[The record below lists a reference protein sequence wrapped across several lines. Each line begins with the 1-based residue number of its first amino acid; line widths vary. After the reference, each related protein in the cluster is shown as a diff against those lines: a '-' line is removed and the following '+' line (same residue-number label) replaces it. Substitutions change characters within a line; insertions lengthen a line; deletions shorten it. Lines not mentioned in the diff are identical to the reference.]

1 MKAIV
6 VYGSTAG
13 NTQFLAEY
21 VRLGLVDGGC
31 ETEIESVKGIDFAKM
46 LSYDLVVLGSS
57 TWNLGKEQGQLQHD
71 WRERFEEFKGL
82 NFEGKRVGVFGV
94 GHYHYTFTARAAD
107 ILAEV
112 VKNNNGVLLEPI
124 FKVDDVVDLFGENI
138 RAWAHGL
145 CLAADLTV

>member
-13 NTQFLAEY
+13 NTRYLAEY
-21 VRLGLVDGGC
+21 VKLGLIDGGYDA
-31 ETEIESVKGIDFAKM
+31 EIESVKRIDFARM
-46 LSYDLVVLGSS
+46 LSNDLIVLGSS

-71 WRERFEEFKGL
+71 WRERFEEFKSL
-82 NFEGKRVGVFGV
+82 NFERRRVGVFGV

-107 ILAEV
+107 ILVES
-112 VKNNNGVLLEPI
+112 VKKSNGVVVEPI
-124 FKVDDVVDLFGENI
+124 FKVDDVADLFSENI

>member
-13 NTQFLAEY
+13 NTRFLAEY
-21 VRLGLVDGGC
+21 VKLGLIDGGC
-31 ETEIESVKGIDFAKM
+31 EVEIESVKRVDFVRM
-46 LSYDLVVLGSS
+46 LSNDLIVLGSS

-71 WRERFEEFKGL
+71 WRERFEEFRSL
-82 NFEGKRVGVFGV
+82 DFEQRRVGVFGV

-107 ILAEV
+107 ILAEA
-112 VKNNNGVLLEPI
+112 VKNSNGTLIEPV
-124 FKVDDVVDLFGENI
+124 FKVDDVVDMFGENI

-145 CLAADLTV
+145 CLASGLTV